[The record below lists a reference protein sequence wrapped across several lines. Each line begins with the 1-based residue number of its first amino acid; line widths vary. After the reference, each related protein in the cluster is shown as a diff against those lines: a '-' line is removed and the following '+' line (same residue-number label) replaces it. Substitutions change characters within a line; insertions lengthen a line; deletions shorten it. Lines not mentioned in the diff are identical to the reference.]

1 MHVITLFQAFLLFS
15 RMHPSLISPQL
26 QLKINELFFPKSE
39 TLDIGPS
46 SNSPFAKELAQ
57 LFVHGAACD
66 KQCLSKADVLEGFV
80 TMATGYARRTSSIQ
94 TVGNSFFRLVLF
106 EIFQPAS
113 MKPSFKDAEIMSQR
127 IKVALELKLHEE
139 DISDLSPVG
148 ASDDENPPLLRSQT
162 TTPITMME
170 SLGQHLLIW
179 DHETRQLFDVIVA
192 ELFGCPAP
200 GAAAVSKRDLEAL
213 VHAAGDGS
221 DQARQILETYAPLW
235 VLHPD
240 DCLTRD
246 SVRLIFEKMCTLLL
260 SRQDF
265 FCAPVRAY
273 IRRKL
278 QPVIRAV
285 ESIKVYEEGKEY
297 MVYIVTPSGETLKVR
312 CRLLKRLDVQRF
324 RVVVKFAGQNIQL
337 IAPMLMELGPD
348 EFTDEDSDD
357 WDDAPLQPDMFE
369 SAMRLIDSS
378 LLPVGLLMAAKQR
391 VMDRL

>member
-1 MHVITLFQAFLLFS
+1 MLAFNGRYECCAELRAGLRATLSEFVRLLHFLRSCTWYLLRNSIMHVITLFQAFLLFS

-94 TVGNSFFRLVLF
+94 TVGNSYFRLALF
-106 EIFQPAS
+106 QFFQPAS
-113 MKPSFKDAEIMSQR
+113 MKPSFKDEEIMSQR
-127 IKVALELKLHEE
+127 INVALELKLHEE

-221 DQARQILETYAPLW
+221 DQ
-235 VLHPD
+235 VD
-240 DCLTRD
+240 
-246 SVRLIFEKMCTLLL
+246 
-260 SRQDF
+260 
-265 FCAPVRAY
+265 
-273 IRRKL
+273 
-278 QPVIRAV
+278 
-285 ESIKVYEEGKEY
+285 
-297 MVYIVTPSGETLKVR
+297 
-312 CRLLKRLDVQRF
+312 
-324 RVVVKFAGQNIQL
+324 KF
-337 IAPMLMELGPD
+337 
-348 EFTDEDSDD
+348 SKH
-357 WDDAPLQPDMFE
+357 
-369 SAMRLIDSS
+369 MRLCGYCIRTI
-378 LLPVGLLMAAKQR
+378 A
-391 VMDRL
+391 